1 MFFVITLCSGLHKIQ
16 HTSNQSS
23 GGGFSSQ
30 PQGTSSY
37 QPTDYPPTDYPPT
50 NTSQYPP
57 LPVQPSHA
65 PANTPQYVSPPTQS
79 SYPPANVTSYPMP
92 SAPLY
97 PSKGIQME
105 GPPPSYESVM
115 ASR

>member
-65 PANTPQYVSPPTQS
+65 PANTSQYVPPPTQS
-79 SYPPANVTSYPMP
+79 SHPPANVTSYPSP
-92 SAPLY
+92 NPPPY
-97 PSKGIQME
+97 PPTDRPME
-105 GPPPSYESVM
+105 EPPSYESAT
-115 ASR
+115 ASP